1 MKKNNGFLG
10 SLQKSTK
17 VTLLSC
23 MSFIALTLLILIF
36 FILFPITPSK
46 RIMASIGRENVF
58 NNSPNNDSVAVPD
71 IVTTSKTS
79 PETVNTNIIEEE
91 TGTRPAKTYKIVITT
106 GSGFLWNGR
115 IPAGINDTK
124 TTVVISDDP
133 QYPTPDPGY
142 VYPVYTQPSME
153 ENHEEP
159 ENPNVTMP
167 VSEPENPIYPI
178 DPEYP
183 VVTNPIEPENP
194 IVTDA
199 PPVIPVD
206 PVIPDPPPQ
215 TQPPI
220 IIDPQP
226 PVDVPVTPP
235 EPNGGEGDVVGE
247 W

>member
-58 NNSPNNDSVAVPD
+58 NNSPHNDSVAVPD
-71 IVTTSKTS
+71 IVTTAKTS

-115 IPAGINDTK
+115 IPAGISDTK

-142 VYPVYTQPSME
+142 VYPVYTQP
-153 ENHEEP
+153 
-159 ENPNVTMP
+159 T
-167 VSEPENPIYPI
+167 I
-178 DPEYP
+178 DDPDYP
-183 VVTNPIEPENP
+183 VATE
-194 IVTDA
+194 
-199 PPVIPVD
+199 PVD
-206 PVIPDPPPQ
+206 PYIPPVTDEPAWTEPPAVVTDVTVWTEPPAVV
-215 TQPPI
+215 TDVPVWTEPPI

-235 EPNGGEGDVVGE
+235 DPNTGEGDVVSE

>member
-1 MKKNNGFLG
+1 MKKNNGFLS

-36 FILFPITPSK
+36 FIFFPITPSE

-58 NNSPNNDSVAVPD
+58 NNSPNNDSGAVPG
-71 IVTTSKTS
+71 IVTTAKAES
-79 PETVNTNIIEEE
+79 ETVNTDIIEKE
-91 TGTRPAKTYKIVITT
+91 TGTRTTKTYKIVITT

-115 IPAGINDTK
+115 IPAGISDTK

-142 VYPVYTQPSME
+142 VYPVYTQPTTDDPDYPVAT
-153 ENHEEP
+153 EP
-159 ENPNVTMP
+159 VDPNIPPVTDIP
-167 VSEPENPIYPI
+167 VWTEP
-178 DPEYP
+178 P
-183 VVTNPIEPENP
+183 VVTDVPVWTEPP
-194 IVTDA
+194 T
-199 PPVIPVD
+199 VD

-215 TQPPI
+215 TQPPV

-226 PVDVPVTPP
+226 PVDVPITPP
-235 EPNGGEGDVVGE
+235 DPNPGEGDVVGE